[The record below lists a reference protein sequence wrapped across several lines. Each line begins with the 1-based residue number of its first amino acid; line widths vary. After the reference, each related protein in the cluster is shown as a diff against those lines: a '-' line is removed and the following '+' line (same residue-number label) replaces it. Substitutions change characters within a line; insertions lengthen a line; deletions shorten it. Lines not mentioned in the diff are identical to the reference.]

1 MSKQMSVV
9 RIYISES
16 DSGRK
21 GNLMKK
27 IMGILHDEHRVRGV
41 TVFRGVTGFGSKGLV
56 HAADLL
62 RLDPHLPE
70 VIEFFDDTA
79 TVEAAIEA
87 LAGLVPEGHI
97 ISWQVEDDRDHQQI
111 DPEQRN

>member
-21 GNLMKK
+21 DNLMEK
-27 IMGILHDEHRVRGV
+27 IMGILHEQHRVRGV
-41 TVFRGVTGFGSKGLV
+41 TVFRGITGFGSKGVV

-62 RLDPHLPE
+62 RLNPHLPE
-70 VIEFFDDTA
+70 VIEFFDDSA
-79 TVEAAIEA
+79 TVAAAIEA
-87 LAGLVPEGHI
+87 LDGLVPAGQM
-97 ISWQVEDDRDHQQI
+97 ISWQVENTC
-111 DPEQRN
+111 DPERPEPGDGQ